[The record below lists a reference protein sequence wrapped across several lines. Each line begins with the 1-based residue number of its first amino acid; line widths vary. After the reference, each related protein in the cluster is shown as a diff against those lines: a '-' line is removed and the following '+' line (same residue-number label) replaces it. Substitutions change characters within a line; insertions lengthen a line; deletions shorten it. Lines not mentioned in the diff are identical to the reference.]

1 MDFTVQKIK
10 NKKNHAAY
18 AEVAAAAL
26 RKAWEMASSMH
37 RRDCGVPD
45 LRSWQLKAW
54 LKLDGATGQ
63 WSQGVVTVQ
72 LKSRLQPNWNVVVG
86 A

>member
-1 MDFTVQKIK
+1 MDFTMQKIK
-10 NKKNHAAY
+10 KKLKKNHAAY

-37 RRDCGVPD
+37 RRDCGV
-45 LRSWQLKAW
+45 LKAW

-72 LKSRLQPNWNVVVG
+72 LKFQFNPTEMLLWGLKR
-86 A
+86 AAH